1 MGNPGAV
8 HSMGWMDTQNLE
20 QITVSVPADGVRVHV
35 LRAVTAA
42 VASRMRMSFDAI
54 EDLRLA
60 VDEASAWLLGTNPGA
75 TSLMLRLLPLDDRLE
90 AVVAVG
96 GGGETWPPP
105 DVEQGLP
112 WRILTALVDSLALGT
127 DPSEPSIALGKRTLE
142 PSPAP

>member
-1 MGNPGAV
+1 MGR
-8 HSMGWMDTQNLE
+8 MDAPSPE
-20 QITVSVPADGVRVHV
+20 QITVVVPAVAARVHV

-75 TSLMLRLLPLDDRLE
+75 SFLILRLLPLDDRLE
-90 AVVAVG
+90 AVVAVEPG
-96 GGGETWPPP
+96 AAGAWPPA

-112 WRILTALVDSLALGT
+112 WRILTALVDTLALGT
-127 DPSEPSIALGKRTLE
+127 DTSGPSISLGKRTLE
-142 PSPAP
+142 PTAAP

>member
-1 MGNPGAV
+1 MGR
-8 HSMGWMDTQNLE
+8 MDAPNLE
-20 QITVSVPADGVRVHV
+20 QITVAVPAVAARVHV

-75 TSLMLRLLPLDDRLE
+75 SSLILRLLPLDDRLE
-90 AVVAVG
+90 AVVAVEPG
-96 GGGETWPPP
+96 AGKAWPPA

-112 WRILTALVDSLALGT
+112 WRILTALVDTLALGT
-127 DPSEPSIALGKRTLE
+127 DPSEPSISLGKRTLE
-142 PSPAP
+142 PTAAP

>member
-1 MGNPGAV
+1 
-8 HSMGWMDTQNLE
+8 MDTPNLE
-20 QITVSVPADGVRVHV
+20 QITVSVPADGARVHV

-75 TSLMLRLLPLDDRLE
+75 LSLILRLLPLDDRLE
-90 AVVAVG
+90 AVVAVNAG
-96 GGGETWPPP
+96 SGMWPPP

-112 WRILTALVDSLALGT
+112 WRILTALVDTLALGT
-127 DPSEPSIALGKRTLE
+127 DPSEPSISLGKRTLE
-142 PSPAP
+142 PTLAP

>member
-1 MGNPGAV
+1 MGR
-8 HSMGWMDTQNLE
+8 MDAPNLE
-20 QITVSVPADGVRVHV
+20 QITVAVPAVAARVHV

-75 TSLMLRLLPLDDRLE
+75 SSLILRLLPLDDRLE
-90 AVVAVG
+90 AVVAVEPG
-96 GGGETWPPP
+96 ADKAWPPA

-112 WRILTALVDSLALGT
+112 WRILTALVDTLALGT
-127 DPSEPSIALGKRTLE
+127 DPSEPSISLGKRTLE
-142 PSPAP
+142 PTAAP

>member
-1 MGNPGAV
+1 
-8 HSMGWMDTQNLE
+8 MDAPNLE
-20 QITVSVPADGVRVHV
+20 QIIVAAPADAARVHV

-75 TSLMLRLLPLDDRLE
+75 SSLILRLLPLQDRLE
-90 AVVAVG
+90 AVVAVNAG
-96 GGGETWPPP
+96 GGPWPPP

-112 WRILTALVDSLALGT
+112 WLILTALVDRVSFGS
-127 DPSEPSIALGKRTLE
+127 DPSAPSISLGKRTLE
-142 PSPAP
+142 PTAAP